1 MNFEKYASTANTFVN
16 DLAIELGTPEDRAHA
31 GRVLRC
37 VLHALR
43 RRLTPAESFDLVA
56 QLPMF
61 IKAVY
66 VDGWRLADSPDRN
79 IRTQESFASAIFA
92 EDQRAAVSDFGS
104 PEAALAAA
112 RAVFRVMR
120 RYVSLGEANDVASQL
135 PRAIRP
141 LWTDA

>member
-1 MNFEKYASTANTFVN
+1 
-16 DLAIELGTPEDRAHA
+16 
-31 GRVLRC
+31 VLRC

-43 RRLTPAESFDLVA
+43 RRLTPAESFDLIA

-66 VDGWRLADSPDRN
+66 IDGWRMVDSPDRS
-79 IRTQESFASAIFA
+79 IRTPASFASAIFA

-104 PEAALAAA
+104 PDVALDSA

-120 RYVSLGEANDVASQL
+120 RYVSLGEADDVATHL